1 MNKDLEH
8 YILYKNNFLND
19 NFCTDIIINLE
30 KKKWVKHEWYKAHT
44 DKHYHESKE
53 MEPETIE
60 DFNGE
65 IFSIN
70 NIIIKKLR
78 DTLKEYINRLA
89 LEWFNSWTGYSSIK
103 FIKYSV
109 GQTMSNHYD
118 GIESL
123 FDGKRKG
130 IPTLSIIGTL
140 NDNYEGGEF
149 VICEDKKIDMKTG
162 DLIIF
167 PSNFLYPHKVN
178 PVKNG
183 IRYSYV
189 SWTW

>member
-1 MNKDLEH
+1 MNNNLDH
-8 YILYKNNFLND
+8 YIFHKNNFLD
-19 NFCTDIIINLE
+19 DVFCINSIISLE
-30 KKKWVKHEWYKAHT
+30 KNEWSKHQWYKAHT
-44 DKHYHESKE
+44 DNYYHESKE

-60 DFNGE
+60 EFDDE

-70 NIIIKKLR
+70 SVIIKKLR
-78 DTLKEYINRLA
+78 YALKEYINRLE
-89 LEWFNSWTGYSSIK
+89 LEWFNSWTGYSAVK
-103 FIKYSV
+103 FIRYFA

-123 FDGKRKG
+123 FDGERKG

-149 VICEDKKIDMKTG
+149 IICGDKKIDMKSG
-162 DLIIF
+162 DLLIF
-167 PSNFLYPHKVN
+167 PSTFLYPHKVD
-178 PVKNG
+178 PVTNG